1 MAAATTDRNTARK
14 YVERVRDP
22 QPQKGSTTIYGGTLV
37 GRAAADNY
45 HKPATDTAGVVVTG
59 VAGKRTANAG
69 ADGAAN
75 TGPLQCGVFKFGNAA
90 VNGCTLVGET
100 AYVVDDSTVGK
111 AAATTNSVAAG
122 IVDGIDADGGV
133 WVAVGL

>member
-14 YVERVRDP
+14 YVERVRDA

-37 GRAAADNY
+37 ARAADVY
-45 HKPATDTAGVVVTG
+45 MRPAADTAAFVVCG
-59 VAGKRTANAG
+59 VAMKRSANAG
-69 ADGAAN
+69 VDGAAN
-75 TGPLQCGVFKFGNAA
+75 TGPLACGVFKFGNAA

-111 AAATTNSVAAG
+111 AAATTNSIAAG